1 MNRMI
6 KYGKQVWKK
15 AVLIIALLAFGP
27 GSGLAGDVM
36 EILPI
41 NPVTKIQVRTPSLAI
56 IHGRGILQRIAED
69 ENAMVIGDIILP
81 LLTETKYFLFDG
93 TPTYRSAFKVGMLVA
108 YRLNDKRQIIELWDL
123 VN

>member
-15 AVLIIALLAFGP
+15 AVLIIALLAFWP

-41 NPVTKIQVRTPSLAI
+41 NPVPKIQVRTPSRAI

-81 LLTETKYFLFDG
+81 LLPETKYFQFDG
-93 TPTYRSAFKVGMLVA
+93 TPIKRSAFKVGMLVA

-123 VN
+123 GK